1 MNKYIKLSLFCVMG
15 AGLLASCNV
24 MDTNPT
30 ESYDE
35 TTVWGSEST
44 INGFVLGT
52 YGDVLGNF
60 TRVAEWEART
70 PNGSLNDF
78 SNIDNIATETGI
90 NAGTDMGFNKF
101 ALLRRCNM
109 IIEKTAESTG
119 LTEAQKKPIIA
130 EGYFLRGMIFF
141 AQARTI
147 GRFVPITKVL
157 TQEDQE
163 AFATPLTKDVAE
175 SYRYVIEDLKKASL
189 EMSETKLPGRA
200 NRFVALA
207 LLSRAS
213 LQAYAYTKEAQY
225 LTICKDA
232 AQEVID
238 QGGYELSMDYKNMF
252 LESGA
257 KDKEIIMARY
267 YLDQNTDVSSIAEM
281 INSVPNVDPDTD
293 LLKWSKGTPNLT
305 LSPRYFEGWAAYFP
319 TQELVDQ
326 YLVID
331 QADSQPKVWYETSQ
345 YKNAVDESDPSA
357 LAEKSFF
364 NLAEMSEKGVNGYDV
379 PDKEDMGANAKG
391 PIIDRYGIVKAG
403 SNAKINELMYTH
415 RDNRF
420 YGTIVYD
427 SCVWLGGETVTTCVQ
442 GNLYAGA
449 RHYGKTSQ
457 YTTPTSYYWRKGVY
471 DILSPRLWYGAKT
484 NYHYVIS
491 RLSEMYLNLAEVALL
506 ENNAEKAV
514 EMLNVTR
521 VKHGMLP
528 ASTATTMDDAW
539 KDYIRERRVEMAF
552 ENDAYWSYLRWGK
565 YGGAANEGA
574 APNAVIKAL
583 DQPIHK
589 MTISKDRKR
598 FFTAQLVYSG
608 AWNRNFTTKRY
619 LFPIPKGHLDKRA
632 ASGIIDDYT
641 PEW

>member
-1 MNKYIKLSLFCVMG
+1 MNKYIKHSLFCVMG
-15 AGLLASCNV
+15 AGLLASCDV
-24 MDTNPT
+24 MNTNPT

-35 TTVWGSEST
+35 STVWGSEST

-60 TRVAEWEART
+60 TEVAKWESRT
-70 PNGSLNDF
+70 PNGTFNDF
-78 SNIDNIATETGI
+78 STIDNVATETGI
-90 NAGTDMGFNKF
+90 NSGTDMGFNKF

-109 IIEKTAESTG
+109 IIEKTAQSTG
-119 LTEAQKKPIIA
+119 ISEAQKKELIA
-130 EGYFLRGMIFF
+130 EGHFLRGMIFF

-157 TQEDQE
+157 TPEDKE
-163 AFATPLTKDVAE
+163 AFATPLTKNVAE
-175 SYRYVIEDLKKASL
+175 SYRYVMEDLKKAST
-189 EMSETKLPGRA
+189 EMSETKISGRA

-207 LLSRAS
+207 LLSRAA
-213 LQAYAYTKEAQY
+213 LQAYAYTSDAQY
-225 LTICKDA
+225 LTVCKNA
-232 AQEVID
+232 AQEVIEK
-238 QGGYELSMDYKNMF
+238 GGYKLSTDYKNLF
-252 LESGA
+252 LEPGA
-257 KDKEIIMARY
+257 KDAEIIMARY
-267 YLDQNTDVSSIAEM
+267 YLDQNTTCGNIAEI
-281 INSVPNVDPDTD
+281 INCVPNINPGDD
-293 LLKWSKGTPNLT
+293 LKWSQGSPA
-305 LSPRYFEGWAAYFP
+305 LSPAPRFFEGWATYFP

-331 QADSQPKVWYETSQ
+331 QADKKPKVWYETSQ
-345 YKNAVDESDPSA
+345 YKTEVDEQEPST
-357 LAEKSFF
+357 LKEKSFF
-364 NLAEMSEKGVNGYDV
+364 DKVKMSEKGIGGWDV
-379 PDKEDMGANAKG
+379 PDKEDIGSNAKG
-391 PIIDRYGIVKAG
+391 EIIDRYGIVKDG
-403 SNAKINELMYTH
+403 STAKINELMYNN

-427 SCVWLGGETVTTCVQ
+427 SCVWLKGEIVTTCIQ
-442 GNLYAGA
+442 GNLYAGT
-449 RHYGKTSQ
+449 RQYGKTSQ
-457 YTTPTSYYWRKGVY
+457 YTSPSNYYWRKGIY
-471 DILSPRLWYGAKT
+471 DASPRVYGDNKT

-491 RLSEMYLNLAEVALL
+491 RLSEMYLNLAEVYLL

-514 EMLNVTR
+514 EMLNKTR
-521 VKHGMLP
+521 VQHGMLP
-528 ASTATTMDDAW
+528 PSTAAAMEDAW

-583 DQPIHK
+583 DQPVHK
-589 MTISKDRKR
+589 VTITKDRKR
-598 FFTAQLVYSG
+598 FFTAQIVYSG